1 MFRRY
6 GGMAVLDGMNLTEAV
21 DFLEFAD
28 EQEEND
34 RLFFSWAVNPLMD
47 MSFNDYKAALLSSA
61 KPKKPEKDIIAD
73 SESILRAFDAERGL

>member
-6 GGMAVLDGMNLTEAV
+6 GGMAVLNGMDLTEAV
-21 DFLEFAD
+21 DFLEFAS
-28 EQEEND
+28 EQEETD
-34 RLFFSWAVNPLMD
+34 RLFFRWAVNPLMD
-47 MSFNDYKAALLSSA
+47 IPFDEYKAALLSRA